1 MSSLN
6 NFIPNIEKKSQP
18 QLPDGFKYIPRFL
31 NKDEADKLYNTLVEE
46 IEWEEREIK
55 MFGKV
60 YMQPRLIKWYGD
72 KAYSYSKQDFRA
84 QKMPQIVENLKQKVQ
99 EFSGAQCNS
108 VLINYYRNEQDSMGK
123 HSDDEKEL
131 GPNPTIISVSVGEER
146 EFVIIN
152 KYAQQSKILT
162 TPNSKNSKGTKERIK
177 INLEHGSLLIMNK
190 DSQHK
195 FWHELPKSKTKKR
208 GRINL
213 TFRYIY

>member
-6 NFIPNIEKKSQP
+6 NFIPNIEKKNQP
-18 QLPDGFKYIPRFL
+18 QLPDGFEYISHFL
-31 NKDEADKLYNTLVEE
+31 NREAADELYDALVKK

-72 KAYSYSKQDFRA
+72 KAYSYSKQDFQA
-84 QKMPQIVENLKQKVQ
+84 QKMPQIVEDLKEKVQ
-99 EFSGAQCNS
+99 EYSGAKCNS

-131 GPNPTIISVSVGEER
+131 GLNPTIISVSVGEER
-146 EFVIIN
+146 EFVIID
-152 KYAQQSKILT
+152 KS
-162 TPNSKNSKGTKERIK
+162 TKKRIK
-177 INLEHGSLLIMNK
+177 VNLEHGSLLIMNK

-195 FWHELPKSKTKKR
+195 YWHELPKSRTKKS
-208 GRINL
+208 GRVNL

>member
-6 NFIPNIEKKSQP
+6 NFIPNIEKKNQP
-18 QLPDGFKYIPRFL
+18 QLPDGFEYISNFL
-31 NKDEADKLYNTLVEE
+31 NREEADKLYNKLVEE

-72 KAYSYSKQDFRA
+72 KAYSYSKQDFHA
-84 QKMPQIVENLKQKVQ
+84 QKMPQIVEDLKQKVQ
-99 EFSGAQCNS
+99 EFSGVECNS

-131 GPNPTIISVSVGEER
+131 GLNPTIISVSLGEER

-152 KYAQQSKILT
+152 KS
-162 TPNSKNSKGTKERIK
+162 TKERIK

-195 FWHELPKSKTKKR
+195 YWHELPKSRTKKG

>member
-6 NFIPNIEKKSQP
+6 NFIPNIEKKNQP
-18 QLPDGFKYIPRFL
+18 QLPDGFEYIPHFL
-31 NKDEADKLYNTLVEE
+31 NKEEADKLYNRLVEE

-72 KAYSYSKQDFRA
+72 KAYSYSKQDFQA
-84 QKMPQIVENLKQKVQ
+84 QKMPQIVEDLKQKVQ
-99 EFSGAQCNS
+99 EFSGLECNS

-123 HSDDEKEL
+123 HSEDEKEL
-131 GPNPTIISVSVGEER
+131 GLNPTIISVSLGEER

-152 KYAQQSKILT
+152 KS
-162 TPNSKNSKGTKERIK
+162 TKERIK
-177 INLEHGSLLIMNK
+177 ITLEHGSLLIMNK

-195 FWHELPKSKTKKR
+195 YWHELPKSRTKKG

>member
-6 NFIPNIEKKSQP
+6 NFIPNIKPKTELELP
-18 QLPDGFKYIPRFL
+18 QGFEYVSNFL
-31 NKDEADKLYNTLVEE
+31 TQKEADNLFEQLVKE

-60 YMQPRLIKWYGD
+60 YMQPRLIKWFGD
-72 KAYSYSKQDFRA
+72 KAYSYSKQEFQA
-84 QKMPQIVENLKQKVQ
+84 QRMPQIVEDLREKVQ
-99 EFSGAQCNS
+99 EYTGAKCNS

-131 GPNPTIISVSVGEER
+131 GVNPTIISISVGEER

-152 KYAQQSKILT
+152 KLDKS
-162 TPNSKNSKGTKERIK
+162 RIK
-177 INLEHGSLLIMNK
+177 LNLEHGSLLIMNK

-195 FWHELPKSKTKKR
+195 YWHELPKSRTKKG